1 MEAKKNVPV
10 KGAAKKLASRLK
22 ELGQKPTPKDLVN
35 SLKFSRITK

>member
-22 ELGQKPTPKDLVN
+22 ELGQKPTPKNLVN
-35 SLKFSRITK
+35 SCFH